1 MAKLYT
7 CLLKL
12 SGWNFKRNTQVCS
25 KSECW
30 K

>member
-1 MAKLYT
+1 M
-7 CLLKL
+7 
-12 SGWNFKRNTQVCS
+12 SFKVANIQVCS

>member
-1 MAKLYT
+1 MFF
-7 CLLKL
+7 LK
-12 SGWNFKRNTQVCS
+12 FANTQVCS

>member
-1 MAKLYT
+1 MSYP
-7 CLLKL
+7 LK
-12 SGWNFKRNTQVCS
+12 FDNTQVCS